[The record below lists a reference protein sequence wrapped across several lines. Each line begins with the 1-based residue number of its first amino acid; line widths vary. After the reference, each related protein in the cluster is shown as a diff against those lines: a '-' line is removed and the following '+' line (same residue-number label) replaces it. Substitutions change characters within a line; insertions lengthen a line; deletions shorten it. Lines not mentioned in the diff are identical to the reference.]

1 MKRQVVVL
9 ALIISVAFV
18 ATVLAQSEKAIS
30 SGAAA
35 SGQPQKPMT
44 PGPKDARAPS
54 VAKTGAAVSA
64 GAAKPMMF
72 KGTIVSMD
80 DAAKT
85 IVVKD
90 KKGEKTFDVSMA
102 QNMPKVKAGDQV
114 SFNYVEKDGK
124 LMAGNFY
131 KKGTKAPPKGEGAVI
146 STGAE
151 AGGAQTAP
159 AKQASAPAK

>member
-18 ATVLAQSEKAIS
+18 ATVFAQSEKAIS

-44 PGPKDARAPS
+44 PGPKDTRAPS

-102 QNMPKVKAGDQV
+102 QNMPKVKARDQV

>member
-1 MKRQVVVL
+1 MKKVLLVVL

-18 ATVLAQSEKAIS
+18 TTVFAQGTKVGTEVKPAEKGPA
-30 SGAAA
+30 
-35 SGQPQKPMT
+35 
-44 PGPKDARAPS
+44 PKDTGAPS
-54 VAKTGAAVSA
+54 AVKAGPAVSA
-64 GAAKPMMF
+64 GAAKPLMF

-90 KKGEKTFDVSMA
+90 KKGEKTFDISMA
-102 QNMPKVKAGDQV
+102 KNMPKVKAGDQV

-131 KKGTKAPPKGEGAVI
+131 KKGTKAPPKGQQEAV
-146 STGAE
+146 S
-151 AGGAQTAP
+151 AGVPTPAPAPAPAAPAPAP
-159 AKQASAPAK
+159 AKK